1 MSVTSDFPL
10 SSEAVPETLPGKT
23 SPRLEA
29 SNDMRQCV
37 ERVLHTDARV
47 PVSTYRVQMHKDFNF
62 GDAQAIAGYLK
73 KLGISDFYSSPIF
86 EARPGSMHGYDVTRH
101 DRLNPELGGDEGFLS
116 FSAELQRQGLGLLL
130 DIVPNHMGVGN
141 DSVWWQ
147 DVLENGHASQYS
159 EYFDIDWK
167 PLKPALR
174 NKLLLPILGNQY
186 GTELESKHIQISIE
200 NGRPKVHYYD
210 HTMPV
215 APRTVHLMFDQSD
228 GGANPLPQSFRDL
241 LQQIDELPPH
251 ETTNDEL
258 REQRRQQLA
267 RLLPQLQDA
276 LRSPEMEP
284 FVQKAL
290 YAINGVE
297 GDPHSFDRLHLLL
310 DAQPYRLASWRTSA
324 EEINYR
330 RFFDVNDLVG
340 LRMENPQVFA
350 ATHCLIREMLANHRV
365 TGLRI
370 DHCDGMFNPRQY
382 LIRLQLLYLASQCGG
397 EAPKRETAANGI
409 ERSIL
414 DPVRGYDWSR
424 SQGPLY
430 TVVEKILEPREYL
443 PPEWPVR
450 GTSGYDFVYLANG
463 IFIQSANEK
472 RFNVLYAQVLGH
484 TVDPD
489 EIIYRSKL
497 QVMQTA
503 LASEVYTLTNLLS
516 RIAAANRK
524 ARDFTDNI
532 LETVLRETIAAFP
545 VYRTYIDDRGEY
557 GERDVAFLRFAV
569 ARAKRLNPDIDSSA
583 FDFLRETLLLQSSS
597 PSGKQKP
604 DAQMLYFALK
614 FQQLTGPVMAK
625 GVEDTAFY
633 SYTRFLSSN
642 EVGGSAKSFGI
653 SLDTLHQSNQE
664 RVRHSPDTMLTTS
677 THDTKRSEDVRN
689 RLNVLSEMPQLWSS
703 SVHRWQR
710 MNAKFK
716 QKMED
721 GRIAPDNNEEYL
733 LYQTILGAWPWQ
745 MRNREDRE
753 NFVERIRQ
761 YASKALSEAKVNL
774 SWINPD
780 PQYMKAVHEF
790 ITAILM
796 PGARGKE
803 SPFVESLN
811 KLLPQLQ
818 LFGAVNSL
826 SQVVLKIAVPGI
838 PDFYQGNELW
848 ELNLVDPDNRRP
860 VDYQQR
866 SVSLDALHELSD
878 REGPVALCREVL
890 GSLADGRVKLWATH
904 RGLQLRC
911 REHNLFRHGEYTA
924 LEIAGDRQENAIA
937 FMRRDPGSARSV
949 LTVAPRFSYT
959 LMRGKP
965 ELPLGPAWG
974 NDLLRVPVSEGTR
987 YTNVFTGE
995 SLSVSEQQS
1004 LPLSAVLAT
1013 FPVALLVSED

>member
-10 SSEAVPETLPGKT
+10 SSEAVPEASPAKT
-23 SPRLEA
+23 SPRQEA
-29 SNDMRQCV
+29 SNDMRECV
-37 ERVLHTDARV
+37 ERVLRSDVRA

-62 GDAQAIAGYLK
+62 GDAQDIVGYLK

-101 DRLNPELGGDEGFLS
+101 DRLNPELGGDEGFLR

-186 GTELESKHIQISIE
+186 GTELENKHIQVSIE
-200 NGRPKVHYYD
+200 NGRPQVHYYD

-215 APRTVHLMFDQSD
+215 APRTVHLIFDQYD
-228 GGANPLPQSFRDL
+228 GGANPLPQFFREL
-241 LQQIDELPPH
+241 LEQIDQLPPH

-267 RLLPQLQDA
+267 HLLPLLQDA
-276 LRSPEMEP
+276 LRSAEMEP
-284 FVQKAL
+284 FVRQAIET
-290 YAINGVE
+290 INGIE

-350 ATHCLIREMLANHRV
+350 ATHCLIRELLATHRV

-397 EAPKRETAANGI
+397 EAPRQETAANGI
-409 ERSIL
+409 ERSVL
-414 DPVRGYDWSR
+414 DPVRGYDWSE

-532 LETVLRETIAAFP
+532 LETVLRQTIAAFP

-597 PSGKQKP
+597 PSGKKKP

-633 SYTRFLSSN
+633 VYTRFLSSN

-664 RVRHSPDTMLTTS
+664 RVKHSPDTMLTTS

-689 RLNVLSEMPQLWSS
+689 RLNVLSEMPQQWSS

-721 GRIAPDNNEEYL
+721 GRLAPDNNEEYL
-733 LYQTILGAWPWQ
+733 LYQTMLGAWPWQ
-745 MRNREDRE
+745 MQTQQDRE
-753 NFVERIRQ
+753 NYAERIRQ

-803 SPFVESLN
+803 SPFVASLS

-826 SQVVLKIAVPGI
+826 AQVVLKIAVPGI

-866 SVSLDALHELSD
+866 SVYMDALHELSE
-878 REGPVALCREVL
+878 REGPAAVCREVL
-890 GSLADGRVKLWATH
+890 RNLADGRAKLWTTQRA
-904 RGLQLRC
+904 LQLRA
-911 REHNLFRHGEYTA
+911 REHALFRHGEYTA
-924 LEIAGDRQENAIA
+924 LEVAGDHQENAIA
-937 FMRRDPGSARSV
+937 FLRRDANSERSV
-949 LTVAPRFSYT
+949 LAVLPRFSYT
-959 LMRGKP
+959 LMRGKG

-974 NDLLRVPVSEGTR
+974 SDQLRVPVSPGIR

-995 SLSVSEQQS
+995 QVSVPEEQT
-1004 LPLSAVLAT
+1004 LPLSAILAT
-1013 FPVALLVSED
+1013 FPVALLVSEG

>member
-1 MSVTSDFPL
+1 MSVTSDFPP
-10 SSEAVPETLPGKT
+10 SSEAVPETLPAKT
-23 SPRLEA
+23 SPRQEA
-29 SNDMRQCV
+29 SNDMRKCV

-47 PVSTYRVQMHKDFNF
+47 PVSTYRVQMHKDFTF
-62 GDAQAIAGYLK
+62 GDAQGIVGYLK

-116 FSAELQRQGLGLLL
+116 FSAELQRQELGLLL

-186 GTELESKHIQISIE
+186 GTELESKHIQVSIE
-200 NGRPKVHYYD
+200 NGRPRVHYYD

-215 APRTVHLMFDQSD
+215 APRTVHLMFDQFD
-228 GGANPLPQSFRDL
+228 GGPNPLPQSFREL
-241 LQQIDELPPH
+241 LKQIDELPPH
-251 ETTNDEL
+251 ETTKEEL

-267 RLLPQLQDA
+267 HLLPQLQDA

-284 FVQKAL
+284 FVRQAIET
-290 YAINGVE
+290 INGVE

-382 LIRLQLLYLASQCGG
+382 LIRLQLLSLASQCGG
-397 EAPKRETAANGI
+397 ESPRQETAANGI

-472 RFNVLYAQVLGH
+472 RFNVLYAHVLGH

-532 LETVLRETIAAFP
+532 LETVLRQTIAAFP

-597 PSGKQKP
+597 PSARQKP

-633 SYTRFLSSN
+633 VYTRFLSSN

-664 RVRHSPDTMLTTS
+664 RVKHSPDTMLTTS

-745 MRNREDRE
+745 MQTPQDRE

-790 ITAILM
+790 INAILT

-803 SPFVESLN
+803 SPFVDSLSS
-811 KLLPQLQ
+811 LLPHLQ

-826 SQVVLKIAVPGI
+826 AQVVLKIAVPGI

-866 SVSLDALHELSD
+866 SGYLDALHELSE
-878 REGPVALCREVL
+878 REGRAAVCRDVL
-890 GSLADGRVKLWATH
+890 SNLADGRAKLWTTQRA
-904 RGLQLRC
+904 LDLRA
-911 REHNLFRHGEYTA
+911 REHAMFRHGEYTA
-924 LEIAGDRQENAIA
+924 LELAGEHEENAIA
-937 FMRRDPGSARSV
+937 FLRRDPNSERSV
-949 LTVAPRFSYT
+949 LAVLPRFSYT

-965 ELPLGPAWG
+965 ELPLGTAWG
-974 NDLLRVPVSEGTR
+974 NDQLRVPVSPGTR

-995 SLSVSEQQS
+995 SLSVSEQQT
-1004 LPLSAVLAT
+1004 LPVSAILGT
-1013 FPVALLVSED
+1013 FPVALLVSEG

>member
-1 MSVTSDFPL
+1 
-10 SSEAVPETLPGKT
+10 
-23 SPRLEA
+23 
-29 SNDMRQCV
+29 
-37 ERVLHTDARV
+37 
-47 PVSTYRVQMHKDFNF
+47 
-62 GDAQAIAGYLK
+62 
-73 KLGISDFYSSPIF
+73 
-86 EARPGSMHGYDVTRH
+86 
-101 DRLNPELGGDEGFLS
+101 
-116 FSAELQRQGLGLLL
+116 
-130 DIVPNHMGVGN
+130 
-141 DSVWWQ
+141 
-147 DVLENGHASQYS
+147 
-159 EYFDIDWK
+159 
-167 PLKPALR
+167 
-174 NKLLLPILGNQY
+174 
-186 GTELESKHIQISIE
+186 
-200 NGRPKVHYYD
+200 
-210 HTMPV
+210 
-215 APRTVHLMFDQSD
+215 
-228 GGANPLPQSFRDL
+228 
-241 LQQIDELPPH
+241 
-251 ETTNDEL
+251 
-258 REQRRQQLA
+258 
-267 RLLPQLQDA
+267 
-276 LRSPEMEP
+276 
-284 FVQKAL
+284 
-290 YAINGVE
+290 
-297 GDPHSFDRLHLLL
+297 
-310 DAQPYRLASWRTSA
+310 
-324 EEINYR
+324 
-330 RFFDVNDLVG
+330 
-340 LRMENPQVFA
+340 
-350 ATHCLIREMLANHRV
+350 MLANHRV

-397 EAPKRETAANGI
+397 EAPKQETAANGI

-414 DPVRGYDWSR
+414 DPVRGYDWSG

-472 RFNVLYAQVLGH
+472 RFNILYAQVLGH

-532 LETVLRETIAAFP
+532 LETVLRQTIAAFP

-583 FDFLRETLLLQSSS
+583 FDFLRETLLLQSTS
-597 PSGKQKP
+597 PSAKQKP
-604 DAQMLYFALK
+604 DPQMLYFALK

-653 SLDTLHQSNQE
+653 SLDTLHQSNEE
-664 RVRHSPDTMLTTS
+664 RVKHSPDTMLTTS

-710 MNAKFK
+710 MNLKFK

-721 GRIAPDNNEEYL
+721 GRVAPDNNEEYL

-745 MRNREDRE
+745 MQTQEDRE

-796 PGARGKE
+796 PVGRGKE
-803 SPFVESLN
+803 SPFVASVS

-826 SQVVLKIAVPGI
+826 AQVVLKIAVPGI

-866 SVSLDALHELSD
+866 SVYLDALHALSE
-878 REGPVALCREVL
+878 REGPAAVCREVL
-890 GSLADGRVKLWATH
+890 SNLPDGRVKLWATQ
-904 RGLQLRC
+904 RALQLRC
-911 REHNLFRHGEYTA
+911 REHNLFRNGEYTP
-924 LEIAGDRQENAIA
+924 LEVSGDRQENAIA
-937 FMRRDPGSARSV
+937 FLRRDPGSPRSV
-949 LTVAPRFSYT
+949 VAVVPRFSYT
-959 LMRGKP
+959 LMRGRP
-965 ELPLGPAWG
+965 ELPLGAAWG
-974 NDLLRVPVSEGTR
+974 NDQLRVPVFAGTR

-995 SLSVSEQQS
+995 SVSVPEEQT
-1004 LPLSAVLAT
+1004 LPLSEILAT
-1013 FPVALLVSED
+1013 FPAALLVSEG